1 MRFPMRTAKKQNLRE
16 LVLAMIAYTVVILTV
31 FPLVETTDD
40 RMMRALIALAPVIPV
55 LFVVRAFIRQI
66 LGSDELMRRLHLEAL
81 SISAGI
87 VSVAS
92 LMGGFL
98 AAAKVIELD
107 GSILFWVFPAL
118 AATFGLVHK
127 LAVRRYALS

>member
-1 MRFPMRTAKKQNLRE
+1 MRAAEKRNLRG
-16 LVLAMIAYTVVILTV
+16 LVLAMVAYAVVMLTV
-31 FPLVETTDD
+31 WPLAGTTDD

-66 LGSDELMRRLHLEAL
+66 LDADELMRRLHLEAL

-87 VSVAS
+87 VSVVS